1 MKRSSDSFAF
11 DLWFIFSR
19 FGVVWSIKCFGKKKK
34 KKKSYTEAND
44 KKFNMLRSFSVTH
57 DSISVFWFCFFS
69 LTNQQIYIPRLKRNI
84 LLV

>member
-19 FGVVWSIKCFGKKKK
+19 FGVVQHKMFRQKKK

-44 KKFNMLRSFSVTH
+44 KKLNMLRSFSVTH

-69 LTNQQIYIPRLKRNI
+69 LTNQQIYIPRQSNYKLP
-84 LLV
+84 